1 MSELDDLHPWQWCHE
16 ETPGAID
23 GHCFPCGR
31 RILAK
36 ATPDG
41 IEQSQQRQQEGGDR
55 KGWIVSKNDSTSVRI
70 EIWNFGCRIILQK
83 PRCVAAAR
91 NEFKL
96 LDRWHLICMPGF
108 GIVWQVKTGGV
119 IIREVSFKK
128 SNARKVEKGEWCL
141 LIILKGG
148 QDDRAQE

>member
-1 MSELDDLHPWQWCHE
+1 M
-16 ETPGAID
+16 
-23 GHCFPCGR
+23 
-31 RILAK
+31 
-36 ATPDG
+36 
-41 IEQSQQRQQEGGDR
+41 
-55 KGWIVSKNDSTSVRI
+55 
-70 EIWNFGCRIILQK
+70 
-83 PRCVAAAR
+83 AAAR